1 MIEPRAG
8 LQLGEAAGRR
18 LIWLSAAVFVA
29 LLVGAALWS
38 VAELTAQR
46 RAADELMAAMT
57 ANNRVQETVLSLR
70 EAESAERDYV
80 ARGRP
85 EDLEAYRV
93 ATQRLG
99 RLLTQLEAE
108 PDRGHDMGRL
118 LEAVDA
124 KMAWMASVVDLRTRG
139 GADVA
144 ARASR
149 APEGARLMREAIDQI
164 RRVEM
169 AQSDDID
176 AMVRAETR
184 RVGRLQVTLSLMFV
198 ALAAAALG
206 VAVAVARLLTAR
218 SRLAE
223 VLQEDARRQRAILES
238 AHEGVL
244 TIDQDGLIAAINPA
258 GAAIFGYAPPELVGR
273 PTSVLTGER
282 QLAELGERQVL
293 VKASAGGARFRVEG
307 RRKEGG
313 TVPVECSMTAL
324 KADEGLRYVCFLRDV
339 SERQQI
345 EQMKDE
351 FVSTVSHELRTPLT
365 SIAGSLGL
373 VAGGAAGEIS
383 AQAARL
389 IGIAQ
394 SNCQR
399 LVRLINDVLDVEKLE
414 AGRLTFHMH
423 TLDLREVAER
433 AVAAVRGYAEPMG
446 GRLELAPGEAVLVNG
461 DADRLVQVAT
471 NLLSNAARYSPRNG
485 VVRIEVETAGRAARL
500 SVRDSGPGVPEA
512 FRERIF
518 SRFVQADATDARGKS
533 GAGLGLYIARQIAD
547 RHAGRLW
554 YEPGPKGGAVFR
566 LELPLAT
573 PAQMADRPGR
583 RILLVEDE
591 PASAA
596 VMQALLEEEGLEVDA
611 AATLAEARVHLSER
625 RYGALVLDLR
635 LPDGDGVELL
645 RELRRGEA
653 GPPMP
658 ILVVSG
664 DPGRRDEPEVRAV
677 EGVDWLQKPIELDRM
692 TELVRAAV
700 ARSGGAG
707 PLILHVDDDR
717 DIRELVAESL
727 APLGEVV
734 SAESLAQA
742 RAVLAERRPSVLVLD
757 LELRDGPGVDLLEET
772 DAPVVVFSAQD
783 VGGEID
789 GRAARVLVK
798 SRTPLSGLA
807 EAVREVLQAADGE
820 AGA

>member
-1 MIEPRAG
+1 MSEPRHG
-8 LQLGEAAGRR
+8 LHLGEAAGRR
-18 LIWLSAAVFVA
+18 LIWITAGLFAA
-29 LLVGAALWS
+29 LLVGGAVWT
-38 VAELTAQR
+38 VGELAGQR
-46 RAADELMAAMT
+46 RAAADLSHALAA
-57 ANNRVQETVLSLR
+57 ADLVQAAAASLR
-70 EAESAERDYV
+70 ETEAAERGYV
-80 ARGRP
+80 LSGRA
-85 EDLEAYRV
+85 EHLEAYRR
-93 ATQRLG
+93 ASQGLG
-99 RLLTQLEAE
+99 LTLERLEAGG
-108 PDRGHDMGRL
+108 DRGHGFAPL
-118 LEAVDA
+118 VAAVDA
-124 KMAWMASVVDLRTRG
+124 KMAWMASVVDLRTRT
-139 GADVA
+139 GAPA
-144 ARASR
+144 AAAAASG
-149 APEGARLMREAIDQI
+149 PEGDRLMQAAIAEV
-164 RRVEM
+164 RRVES
-169 AQSDDID
+169 AQADEIGAALREQS
-176 AMVRAETR
+176 R
-184 RVGRLQVTLSLMFV
+184 RVGRAQATLALMFV
-198 ALAAAALG
+198 ALAAAALA
-206 VAVAVARLLTAR
+206 VALAVARLLTAR
-218 SRLAE
+218 ARLAE
-223 VLQEDARRQRAILES
+223 LLKEDARRQRAILES

-244 TIDQDGLIAAINPA
+244 TIDQAGRIAAINPA
-258 GAAIFGYAPPELVGR
+258 GAAIFGYAPEELVGQ
-273 PTSVLTGER
+273 PTAVLAGEEVADLDQR
-282 QLAELGERQVL
+282 QITR
-293 VKASAGGARFRVEG
+293 KAHAGGARFRIEG
-307 RRKEGG
+307 RRKDGA

-414 AGRLTFHMH
+414 AGRLAFHMH
-423 TLDLREVAER
+423 TVDLRHVAER
-433 AVAAVRGYAEPMG
+433 ALAAVRGYAEPMDV
-446 GRLELAPGEAVLVNG
+446 RLVLQPGEPVLVNG
-461 DADRLVQVAT
+461 DSDRLVQVAT

-485 VVRIEVETAGRAARL
+485 EVRIEVEAVGRSARL
-500 SVRDSGPGVPEA
+500 SVSDSGPGVPEA

-547 RHAGRLW
+547 RHAGQLW
-554 YEPGPKGGAVFR
+554 YEPGPEGGAVFR

-573 PAQMADRPGR
+573 PAQLADRPGR
-583 RILLVEDE
+583 RVLLVEDE

-596 VMQALLEEEGLEVDA
+596 VMEALLEEEGLEVDT
-611 AATLAEARVHLSER
+611 AATLAEARAHLSAR

-664 DPGRRDEPEVRAV
+664 DPGRRNEPEVRAV
-677 EGVDWLQKPIELDRM
+677 EGVDWLQKPIDLDRM
-692 TELVRAAV
+692 AELVRAAV
-700 ARSGGAG
+700 GGAG
-707 PLILHVDDDR
+707 ADGTLILHVDDDR

-742 RAVLAERRPSVLVLD
+742 RAVLAERRPSVVVLD
-757 LELRDGPGVDLLEET
+757 LELRDGSGADLLVET

-783 VGGEID
+783 ARGEID
-789 GRAARVLVK
+789 GQAARVLVK
-798 SRTPLSGLA
+798 SRTPLPGLVQ
-807 EAVREVLQAADGE
+807 AVREVLETERAEAAR
-820 AGA
+820 

>member
-1 MIEPRAG
+1 MSEPRQG
-8 LQLGEAAGRR
+8 LNLREATGRR
-18 LIWLSAAVFVA
+18 LIWITAGLFAA
-29 LLVGAALWS
+29 LLVGGAVWT
-38 VAELTAQR
+38 VGELAGQR
-46 RAADELMAAMT
+46 RAAADLSRALAA
-57 ANNRVQETVLSLR
+57 ADLVKAAAASLR
-70 EAESAERDYV
+70 ETEAAERGYV
-80 ARGRP
+80 LSGRA
-85 EDLEAYRV
+85 EHLEAYRQSSQ
-93 ATQRLG
+93 ALG
-99 RLLTQLEAE
+99 VTLERLEAGS
-108 PDRGHDMGRL
+108 DRGHGFAPL
-118 LEAVDA
+118 VAAVDA
-124 KMAWMASVVDLRTRG
+124 KMAWMASVVDLRTRV
-139 GADVA
+139 GADA
-144 ARASR
+144 ATAAASG
-149 APEGARLMREAIDQI
+149 PEGDRLMQAAIAEV
-164 RRVEM
+164 RRVES
-169 AQSDDID
+169 AQ
-176 AMVRAETR
+176 AEEIGAALREQSR
-184 RVGRLQVTLSLMFV
+184 RVGRAQATLALMFV

-206 VAVAVARLLTAR
+206 VALAVARLLTAR
-218 SRLAE
+218 TRLAE
-223 VLQEDARRQRAILES
+223 VLKEDARRQRAILES

-244 TIDQDGLIAAINPA
+244 TIDQAGRIAAINPA
-258 GAAIFGYAPPELVGR
+258 GAAIFGYAPQELVGR
-273 PTSVLTGER
+273 PTAVLAGESEVAGLDQR
-282 QLAELGERQVL
+282 QIAR
-293 VKASAGGARFRVEG
+293 KAHDGGARFRIEA
-307 RRKEGG
+307 RRKDGAL
-313 TVPVECSMTAL
+313 VPVECSMTAL
-324 KADEGLRYVCFLRDV
+324 KAEDGLRYVCFLRDV

-414 AGRLTFHMH
+414 AGRLAFHMH
-423 TLDLREVAER
+423 TLDLRHVAER
-433 AVAAVRGYAEPMG
+433 ALAAVRGYAEPMEV
-446 GRLELAPGEAVLVNG
+446 RLMLVPGEPVLVNG
-461 DADRLVQVAT
+461 DSDRLVQVAT

-485 VVRIEVETAGRAARL
+485 EVRIEVEAVGRAARL
-500 SVRDSGPGVPEA
+500 SVSDCGPGVPEA

-547 RHAGRLW
+547 RHAGQLW
-554 YEPGPKGGAVFR
+554 YEPGAEGGAVFR

-573 PAQMADRPGR
+573 PAQLADRPGR
-583 RILLVEDE
+583 RVLLVEDE

-596 VMQALLEEEGLEVDA
+596 VMEALLEEEGLEVDT
-611 AATLAEARVHLSER
+611 AATLAEARAHLSAR

-664 DPGRRDEPEVRAV
+664 DPGRRNEPEVRAV
-677 EGVDWLQKPIELDRM
+677 EGVDWLQKPIDLDRM
-692 TELVRAAV
+692 AELVRAAV
-700 ARSGGAG
+700 GGAG
-707 PLILHVDDDR
+707 ADGTLILHVDDDR

-742 RAVLAERRPSVLVLD
+742 RTVLAERRPSVVVLD
-757 LELRDGPGVDLLEET
+757 LELRDGSGADLLAET

-783 VGGEID
+783 ARGEID
-789 GRAARVLVK
+789 GQAARVLVK
-798 SRTPLSGLA
+798 SRTPLPGLVQ
-807 EAVREVLQAADGE
+807 AVREVLEAEPAEAAR
-820 AGA
+820 